1 MSARSNLTRW
11 RAVSATGIVCA
22 SFALPAVAQ
31 SIICPMPQETSRP
44 GVLKEMPDQ
53 IAETG
58 KVLASGNGIKRVPEV
73 VADLRKRYPG
83 VSDAELVNY
92 LVTAYCPQV
101 AKLDRLSA
109 GEQRAMVSL
118 FARQA
123 SMAVYGH

>member
-11 RAVSATGIVCA
+11 RVVSATGIVCA
-22 SFALPAVAQ
+22 SFAWPAAAQ
-31 SIICPMPQETSRP
+31 SIVCPMPQETSRP

-58 KVLASGNGIKRVPEV
+58 KVLASGNGVNRVPEV

-101 AKLDRLSA
+101 AKLDGLSA
-109 GEQRAMVSL
+109 GEQRARVDL
-118 FARQA
+118 FTRRAR
-123 SMAVYGH
+123 MAVYGY